1 MIMIKLI
8 LAFILG
14 LTIGGLG
21 MFLYLSLMG
30 KVQNVSKRKV

>member
-1 MIMIKLI
+1 MITLKLI
-8 LAFILG
+8 LAFALG
-14 LTIGGLG
+14 LIIGGLG